1 MENELKKLAE
11 RSSLQM
17 WQAYCDKKMEC
28 EDLQEQV
35 ETQAARIAELESR
48 EPRFI
53 WTGTEV
59 DDAMILIDRM
69 DDSLEPERIAQ
80 LEQILPR
87 LGARI
92 AELEAQTAHMADLVE
107 LANNATERADKL
119 EAQVKQLQRVPLSD
133 GEIKN
138 IIAGLEHSPWLN
150 PHGFARA
157 IEAAHNIK

>member
-1 MENELKKLAE
+1 MENKEFEQWWDAHGQYVRAGGGQYE
-11 RSSLQM
+11 ISFAFAA
-17 WQAYCDKKMEC
+17 WQH
-28 EDLQEQV
+28 Q
-35 ETQAARIAELESR
+35 S
-48 EPRFI
+48 
-53 WTGTEV
+53 
-59 DDAMILIDRM
+59 
-69 DDSLEPERIAQ
+69 
-80 LEQILPR
+80 
-87 LGARI
+87 ARI

-119 EAQVKQLQRVPLSD
+119 EAQAKQLQREPLSD